1 MNILDCGA
9 YRSWTLQKSNSERP
23 TPRSDQ
29 QSARSHKAFPPSSL
43 KGERAFL
50 FYHSVQLLY
59 ALGTHVPAAE
69 RDDVPYAAA
78 EHTGL
83 VLLAKNNI
91 FSFNIYLKRVFL
103 LYIHRA
109 SYLNGQDNAPK
120 LIDLAYHTGGFHDSS
135 LLVYIC
141 SAPEGRYLLLNI
153 SQGMREIANIL

>member
-1 MNILDCGA
+1 MNNHGA
-9 YRSWTLQKSNSERP
+9 LLIC
-23 TPRSDQ
+23 
-29 QSARSHKAFPPSSL
+29 SAPFHPPL
-43 KGERAFL
+43 VADL

-69 RDDVPYAAA
+69 RDDVPYAPA

-83 VLLAKNNI
+83 VILAKNNV

-141 SAPEGRYLLLNI
+141 SALRADLYY
-153 SQGMREIANIL
+153 